1 MLVSIHN
8 RPEKLIQFHSICE
21 KTQAKSPYNIKCIRY
36 KWLGGKGD
44 VKNSFNKLPIFNFSI
59 IYF

>member
-1 MLVSIHN
+1 MLVPIHN

-21 KTQAKSPYNIKCIRY
+21 KTQAKSPYKIKCIRY

-44 VKNSFNKLPIFNFSI
+44 VKKIVLTNYLFLTLV
-59 IYF
+59 

>member
-1 MLVSIHN
+1 MLVPIHN

-44 VKNSFNKLPIFNFSI
+44 VKKNSFNKLPIF
-59 IYF
+59 